1 MSNPKE
7 EYIKR
12 QNEIQKKINPNHNEI
27 IDSVIDSHNKQ
38 SPDAKIIADEKEIDL
53 EYKEFDWADEV
64 ESQVDSEIPN
74 KQVINEVDSKKLTN
88 KEL

>member
-38 SPDAKIIADEKEIDL
+38 SPDAKIIADEKEIDFL
-53 EYKEFDWADEV
+53 V
-64 ESQVDSEIPN
+64 EEIN
-74 KQVINEVDSKKLTN
+74 RNNGIFRKGKNHV
-88 KEL
+88 

>member
-38 SPDAKIIADEKEIDL
+38 SPDAKIIADEKEIDSL
-53 EYKEFDWADEV
+53 V
-64 ESQVDSEIPN
+64 EEIN
-74 KQVINEVDSKKLTN
+74 RNNGIFRKEVD
-88 KEL
+88 